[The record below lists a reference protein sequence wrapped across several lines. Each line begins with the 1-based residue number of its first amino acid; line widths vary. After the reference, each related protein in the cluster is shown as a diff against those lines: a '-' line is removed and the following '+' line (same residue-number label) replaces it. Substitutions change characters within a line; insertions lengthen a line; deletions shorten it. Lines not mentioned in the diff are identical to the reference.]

1 MKEIIETILENIQYI
16 YPGYIVLFVY
26 QYITGN
32 NDEET
37 ERFFLKIVSISYIM
51 IKIIWSLCD
60 AFFDRIA
67 FQDGNILTLAKHT
80 TLVMVSVLLPILF
93 YRIRKT
99 NLIKKFFKWNKI
111 PIDTSANLVELMEK
125 KCPRNCIVYIT
136 LYMESHVYAGV
147 LANAE
152 IGEKGFFGLKY
163 WIKYNL
169 NRESGIIESASERIY
184 DEGMAIIP
192 QQSIIHF
199 HYEYLNNSV
208 SLPAKII

>member
-1 MKEIIETILENIQYI
+1 
-16 YPGYIVLFVY
+16 
-26 QYITGN
+26 
-32 NDEET
+32 
-37 ERFFLKIVSISYIM
+37 
-51 IKIIWSLCD
+51 
-60 AFFDRIA
+60 
-67 FQDGNILTLAKHT
+67 
-80 TLVMVSVLLPILF
+80 
-93 YRIRKT
+93 
-99 NLIKKFFKWNKI
+99 
-111 PIDTSANLVELMEK
+111 ME
-125 KCPRNCIVYIT
+125 C
-136 LYMESHVYAGV
+136 HVYAGV